1 MSNETVREVLPPD
14 AEGEV
19 VAVAAP
25 AANEFAVEAL
35 PVPVFSSGWD
45 VRVVQPV
52 NPGWLA
58 VAIHLDGQRSE
69 VAQAETMDEALRMLS
84 DAARRSDD
92 AYKGES

>member
-1 MSNETVREVLPPD
+1 MSSETVREVLPPD

-19 VAVAAP
+19 IAVAIP
-25 AANEFAVEAL
+25 AACEFAVEAL
-35 PVPVFSSGWD
+35 PVPVFSGGWD
-45 VRVVQPV
+45 VRVIQPV

-92 AYKGES
+92 AHQGES